1 MVNFVIKLNFKFSCF
16 VDLVKTALGGLDPL
30 SIPQVNPV
38 CLQVLDVVGFP
49 VVSGFHDFTDVL
61 QFYSLLPIEMTSV
74 DQVTYLQGT
83 RRTVGPCGIL
93 GDHVCEFSVSF
104 SFAYVHRIIDGG
116 QMGSDPATMEQLTR

>member
-1 MVNFVIKLNFKFSCF
+1 MVDFVIKLNFKFSCF
-16 VDLVKTALGGLDPL
+16 VDLVKTGLGGLDPL

-49 VVSGFHDFTDVL
+49 VVSGFNDFTDVL
-61 QFYSLLPIEMTSV
+61 QFHSLLSIEMTSV
-74 DQVTYLQGT
+74 DQVTYFQGT

-104 SFAYVHRIIDGG
+104 SFFHIHRFVNGG
-116 QMGSDPATMEQLTR
+116 